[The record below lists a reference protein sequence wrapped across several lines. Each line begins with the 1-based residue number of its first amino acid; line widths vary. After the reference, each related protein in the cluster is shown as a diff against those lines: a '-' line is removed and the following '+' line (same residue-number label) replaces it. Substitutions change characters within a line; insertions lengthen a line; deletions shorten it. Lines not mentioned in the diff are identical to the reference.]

1 MNVRWK
7 KNEMVKWKEKKE
19 CGYCQFV
26 IEKKKMRVY
35 YGCMRKKVEK
45 VVLCMD
51 EYGSELRG

>member
-1 MNVRWK
+1 
-7 KNEMVKWKEKKE
+7 MVKWKEKKE